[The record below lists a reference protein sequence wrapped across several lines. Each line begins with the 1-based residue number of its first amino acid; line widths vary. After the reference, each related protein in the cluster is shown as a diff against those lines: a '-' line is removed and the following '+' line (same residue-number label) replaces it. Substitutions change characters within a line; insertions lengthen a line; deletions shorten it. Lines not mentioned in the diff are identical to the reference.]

1 MICRFCK
8 SIAIVRLSDKYTKC
22 LTCGAVNSAKVD
34 KVELDKGDDD
44 GSLNKI
50 QNKKESV

>member
-34 KVELDKGDDD
+34 KIELDELDNLKEGDDA
-44 GSLNKI
+44 KTE
-50 QNKKESV
+50 K

>member
-34 KVELDKGDDD
+34 KVEIVKDKENDDNAR
-44 GSLNKI
+44 S
-50 QNKKESV
+50 

>member
-1 MICRFCK
+1 MICRFCN

-44 GSLNKI
+44 ANS
-50 QNKKESV
+50 KE